1 LRKVAFLLIIFS
13 IQVGSRLEGLQARIS
28 DDSMAWLIEDDDD
41 PDIVILSSSPV
52 VTKNDG
58 ADKNIGATDLKLMN
72 EGSSGEQIHYEKK

>member
-1 LRKVAFLLIIFS
+1 
-13 IQVGSRLEGLQARIS
+13 
-28 DDSMAWLIEDDDD
+28 MAWLIEDDDD